1 VTDSFENR
9 AVREFASG
17 GQFALWCTR
26 SWAACVKQGQPAT
39 PRMLNGLEIAGI
51 PEALADLEA
60 FFTLLAG
67 HARRDIVVGCCKCS
81 RTTPDEARLLR
92 VLHAGQTDSPAQAAA
107 LLRVWL
113 PGETAAAAAWHAV
126 RLGQRMLAVELP
138 IGLWHGRAPER
149 VNSTD
154 AGLHLLH

>member
-1 VTDSFENR
+1 MTDSFDNR

-26 SWAACVKQGQPAT
+26 SWAACVKQGQPVT
-39 PRMLNGLEIAGI
+39 PRMLNGLEMAGI

-67 HARRDIVVGCCKCS
+67 HAERDIVVGCCKCS

-92 VLHAGQTDSPAQAAA
+92 VLHAGQTGSHARAAA
-107 LLRVWL
+107 LLRAWV
-113 PGETAAAAAWHAV
+113 PARTAAAAAWHAI
-126 RLGQRMLAVELP
+126 RLARRMLAVELP
-138 IGLWHGRAPER
+138 IELWHGRVPEG
-149 VNSTD
+149 STSAD
-154 AGLHLLH
+154 AGRHLLH